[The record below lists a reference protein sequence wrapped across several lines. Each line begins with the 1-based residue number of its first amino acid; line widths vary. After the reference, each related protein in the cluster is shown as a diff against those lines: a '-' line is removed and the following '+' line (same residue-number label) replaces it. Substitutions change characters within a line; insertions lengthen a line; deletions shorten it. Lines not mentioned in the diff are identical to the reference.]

1 MSPILNYKLLKLVS
15 FLFTE
20 IQGRTRKI
28 ESVCFLLT
36 ASLTPWMKR
45 LSVVHSSNTPVT
57 EGNQQEKS
65 LRYDTHWKELQLPVW
80 KRNPTERNKN
90 VKGYT
95 SIYHLIRMLYISL
108 NYDPFFPSHIKIISS
123 RIVYNV
129 SITICNISRI
139 LLSIYTLYCHS

>member
-1 MSPILNYKLLKLVS
+1 MVS

-95 SIYHLIRMLYISL
+95 SIYRLIRMLYISL
-108 NYDPFFPSHIKIISS
+108 NYDSFFPSHIKIISS